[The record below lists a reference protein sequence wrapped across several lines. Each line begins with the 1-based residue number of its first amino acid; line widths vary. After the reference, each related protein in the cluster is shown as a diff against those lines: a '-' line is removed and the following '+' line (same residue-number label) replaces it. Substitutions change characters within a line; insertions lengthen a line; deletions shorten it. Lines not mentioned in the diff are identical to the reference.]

1 MAKKTKAYYPQD
13 EASNLWRAI
22 PGTDGIYLISRE
34 GDVRKRFK
42 SGKVTDIKPQTKA
55 TGKSKPKI
63 VHLTIAGR
71 RKEYTV
77 SKLMQITW
85 MDPPPPGMVLYHK
98 NGEKSDNHL
107 ENLGYITRHELGKRT
122 GHKSNGTAVFKID
135 KNLNE
140 IEIYKS
146 AREAARNNYMSAQT
160 VIDRCNHKI
169 KSEFEIADYSFRW
182 AAELETMELV
192 SGEWVDVYSGRQLHQ
207 APKNK

>member
-1 MAKKTKAYYPQD
+1 MAKKTKAYYPSE
-13 EASNLWRAI
+13 EALNLWRSI
-22 PGTDGIYLISRE
+22 PGTNGIYYISRE

-42 SGKVTDIKPQTKA
+42 DGKVSDIKAQRKA
-55 TGKSKPKI
+55 TDRGRPKI
-63 VHLTIAGR
+63 VRLTINGK
-71 RKEYTV
+71 RKEFTV

-85 MDPPPPGMVLYHK
+85 MDPPPPGMVVYHK
-98 NGEKSDNHL
+98 NGEKADNHL
-107 ENLGYITRHELGKRT
+107 ENLGYITRRELGKRT

-146 AREAARNNYMSAQT
+146 AREAARNNFMAYQT
-160 VIDRCNHKI
+160 VIDRCNHKV

-207 APKNK
+207 APRNK